1 MRTLIIVAASF
12 GGILLFLLA
21 SASANTALFARH
33 YPWLLG
39 LNATVA
45 LALLALIAWQV
56 RILWREHRAQV
67 FGSRLKL
74 RLLLMFGLMAVL
86 PGVLIYAVSVQFVTK
101 SIETWFDVR
110 VEKALESG
118 LDLGRSALDSLLDD
132 LASKGSA
139 MALDLG
145 DLSEAQRS
153 LALTRLREQNG
164 VPFAALLSAN
174 GQLLATAT
182 SELGTAMPTQPS
194 LEQLRQA
201 RNGRGYRQVES
212 AGGNDLSLRVL
223 VPVSPFG
230 LGGETRVLQLTQPV
244 PAGLASNA
252 DRVQDVYRDYQ
263 ELSLGRQGL
272 TRIYAMTLTLA
283 VLLALF
289 TAIAM
294 AFVLA
299 RRLSAPLSILAEGTQ
314 AVAAGDFTPRQAIYS
329 RDELGVLTQSFSR
342 MTRQLDEARRDTERH
357 RSEVES
363 ARAYLESI
371 LANLS
376 AGVLAFDRSFILR
389 TVNQGAKTILDDDF
403 SALLA
408 EPVDGWAR
416 EQVFGRAIRAAF
428 AEHGRKEWQTQI
440 ELERLGGL
448 PQILLLRGTQL
459 PAGSSGGYLV
469 VFDDVTRIVAAQR
482 SAAWGEVARR
492 LAHEIK
498 NPLTPIQLSAE
509 RLQLKFADKLTGADA
524 EMLSRSTQTII
535 NQVQA
540 MKRMVNEFSDYAR
553 MPAPELAAL
562 DLNALVGEVLGLYET
577 SGTGIRV
584 DLAVDLPPVWG
595 DASQLRQIIHNLLRN
610 AEDAQEGADAPR
622 ISVVTRRLP
631 TMAELEVS
639 DAGPGFPNDMMA
651 RVFEPYVTT
660 KARGT
665 GLGLAIVKKI
675 VDEHHGSIRINN
687 RQPVGAEVCIRLPL
701 APAAEADGG
710 EALAAN
716 EPVLVIASTQTVV
729 STLNPRAPTAAAPE
743 SRARDVHRKES

>member
-1 MRTLIIVAASF
+1 MRALIIVAASF

-45 LALLALIAWQV
+45 LALFGLIVWQV
-56 RILWREHRAQV
+56 RALWQEHRAKV

-74 RLLLMFGLMAVL
+74 RLMLMFGLMAVL
-86 PGVLIYAVSVQFVTK
+86 PGMLIYAVSVQFVTK

-118 LDLGRSALDSLLDD
+118 LSLGRGALDSLLDD
-132 LASKGSA
+132 LAEKGRA

-145 DLSEAQRS
+145 ERTEPQRR
-153 LALTRLREQNG
+153 LALSRLREQNG
-164 VPFAALLSAN
+164 VQFVALFTTN
-174 GQLLATAT
+174 GQLLTTAT
-182 SELGTAMPTQPS
+182 SDLGTFMPAQPS
-194 LEQLRQA
+194 PEQLRQA
-201 RNGRGYRQVES
+201 RAGRGYREIES
-212 AGGNDLSLRVL
+212 AGGKDLILRVL
-223 VPVSPFG
+223 VPVSPTG
-230 LGGETRVLQLTQPV
+230 LGGETRILQLTQPV
-244 PAGLASNA
+244 PSGLALNA
-252 DRVQDVYRDYQ
+252 DRVQEVYRDYQ

-272 TRIYAMTLTLA
+272 TRIYAMTLTLT

-289 TAIAM
+289 TAIAA

-299 RRLSAPLSILAEGTQ
+299 RRLSAPLSILAAGTQ

-329 RDELGVLTQSFSR
+329 RDELGVLTQSFSQ
-342 MTRQLDEARRDTERH
+342 MTRQLDDARRDTERH
-357 RSEVES
+357 RVEVES

-376 AGVLAFDRSFILR
+376 AGVLVFDRRFILR
-389 TVNQGAKTILDDDF
+389 TVNQGAQAILNDDF
-403 SALLA
+403 AGLLA
-408 EPVDGWAR
+408 QSVDAWPR
-416 EQVFGRAIRAAF
+416 EQNVGQAIREAF

-440 ELERLGGL
+440 ELDRPGAL

-459 PAGSSGGYLV
+459 PEGSSGGYVV
-469 VFDDVTRIVAAQR
+469 VFDDVTRLVAAQR

-509 RLQLKFADKLTGADA
+509 RLQIKLADKLSGADA
-524 EMLSRSTQTII
+524 EMLNRSTQTII

-553 MPAPELAAL
+553 MPAPDLAPV
-562 DLNALVGEVLGLYET
+562 DFNALIVEVLGLYET
-577 SGTGIRV
+577 SRASITA
-584 DLAVDLPPVWG
+584 DLASDLPAVLG

-610 AEDAQEGADAPR
+610 AEDAQDGFDEAR
-622 ISVVTRRLP
+622 IVVVTRIVDGL
-631 TMAELEVS
+631 AELEIS
-639 DAGPGFPNDMMA
+639 DWGTGFPSEIMA

-675 VDEHHGSIRINN
+675 VDEHHGRISINN
-687 RQPVGAEVCIRLPL
+687 RQPIGAEVSIRLPL
-701 APAAEADGG
+701 AQALTAGSGG
-710 EALAAN
+710 EAAAN
-716 EPVLVIASTQTVV
+716 RLGDAS
-729 STLNPRAPTAAAPE
+729 LRGDD
-743 SRARDVHRKES
+743 R

>member
-1 MRTLIIVAASF
+1 MRNLIIVAASF

-39 LNATVA
+39 LNAIVA
-45 LALLALIAWQV
+45 LSLFAMIVWQV
-56 RILWREHRAQV
+56 RALWQEHRAKV

-74 RLLLMFGLMAVL
+74 RLMFMFGLMAVL

-118 LDLGRSALDSLLDD
+118 LNLGREALDSLRAD
-132 LASKGSA
+132 LSEKGRI

-145 DLSEAQRS
+145 DISEAQRRY
-153 LALTRLREQNG
+153 ALDRLRDQKG
-164 VPFAALLSAN
+164 VQSAALFATN

-182 SELGTAMPTQPS
+182 SELSAPAPVQPS
-194 LEQLRQA
+194 SEMINRV
-201 RNGRGYRQVES
+201 RSGRVQSEVDGTDGRE
-212 AGGNDLSLRVL
+212 LLLRVL
-223 VPVSPFG
+223 APVAPNG
-230 LGGETRVLQLTQPV
+230 LGMETRLLQLTQSV
-244 PAGLASNA
+244 PAGLALNA
-252 DRVQDVYRDYQ
+252 ERVQSVYRDYQ

-272 TRIYAMTLTLA
+272 TRIYAMTLTLT

-329 RDELGVLTQSFSR
+329 RDELGVLTQSFNR
-342 MTRQLDEARRDTERH
+342 MTRQLDDARRDTERH
-357 RSEVES
+357 RAAVES

-376 AGVLAFDRSFILR
+376 AGVLVFDRQFLLSR
-389 TVNQGAKTILDDDF
+389 VNEGAQTILDDDF
-403 SALLA
+403 TGLLA
-408 EPVDGWAR
+408 EPVEAWTR
-416 EQVFGRAIRAAF
+416 EKAFGQAIHDAF
-428 AEHGRKEWQTQI
+428 AEYGKKEWQTQL
-440 ELERLGGL
+440 ELERPGGA

-459 PAGSSGGYLV
+459 PEGTQGGFVV
-469 VFDDVTRIVAAQR
+469 VFDDVTRLVAAQR

-509 RLQLKFADKLTGADA
+509 RLQVKLSEKLGGGDA
-524 EMLSRSTQTII
+524 ELLSRSTQTII

-553 MPAPELAAL
+553 MPAPELASL

-577 SGTGIRV
+577 SQASIHL
-584 DLAVDLPPVWG
+584 DLGPEIPPVFG
-595 DASQLRQIIHNLLRN
+595 DSAQLRQIIHNLLRN
-610 AEDAQEGADAPR
+610 AEDAQENGSNPE
-622 ISVVTRRLP
+622 IGVVTRCVDG
-631 TMAELEVS
+631 MVELVVT
-639 DAGPGFPNDMMA
+639 DAGPGFPAEIMA

-660 KARGT
+660 KVRGT

-675 VDEHHGSIRINN
+675 VDEHRGRIRVSN
-687 RQPVGAEVCIRLPL
+687 RQPVGAEVSIRLPL
-701 APAAEADGG
+701 A
-710 EALAAN
+710 
-716 EPVLVIASTQTVV
+716 QT
-729 STLNPRAPTAAAPE
+729 T
-743 SRARDVHRKES
+743 

>member
-1 MRTLIIVAASF
+1 VKNLIIIAASF

-39 LNATVA
+39 LNAIVA

-56 RILWREHRAQV
+56 RALWKEHRAKV

-74 RLLLMFGLMAVL
+74 RLMLMFGLMAVL

-118 LDLGRSALDSLLDD
+118 LNLGRSVLDSLLAD
-132 LASKGSA
+132 LAEKGRS
-139 MALDLG
+139 MALDLAEQ
-145 DLSEAQRS
+145 SSTQRR
-153 LALTRLREQNG
+153 LALSRLREQSG
-164 VPFAALLSAN
+164 VQYAALFTTD
-174 GQLLATAT
+174 GELLVTAT
-182 SELGTAMPTQPS
+182 SELSPFMPTPPTAD
-194 LEQLRQA
+194 QLRQA
-201 RNGRGYRQVES
+201 RVGRGYREIES
-212 AGGNDLSLRVL
+212 TGKDMMLRVM
-223 VPVSPFG
+223 VPVTPAG
-230 LGGETRVLQLTQPV
+230 LGMETRILQLTQPV
-244 PAGLASNA
+244 PSNLALNA
-252 DRVQDVYRDYQ
+252 DRVQEVYRDYQ

-272 TRIYAMTLTLA
+272 TRIYAMTLTLT

-314 AVAAGDFTPRQAIYS
+314 AVAAGDFTPRQPIYS
-329 RDELGVLTQSFSR
+329 RDELGVLTQSFNQ
-342 MTRQLDEARRDTERH
+342 MTRQLADAKRDTERH
-357 RSEVES
+357 RIEVES

-371 LANLS
+371 LASLS
-376 AGVLAFDRSFILR
+376 AGVLVFDRRFTLR
-389 TVNQGAKTILDDDF
+389 TVNAGAQTILDNDF
-403 SALLA
+403 DGLLG
-408 EPVDGWAR
+408 ETVSGWSR
-416 EQVFGRAIRAAF
+416 EQVLGRAIRDSF
-428 AEHGRKEWQTQI
+428 AEHGNKEWQTQI
-440 ELERLGGL
+440 ELERAGGL

-459 PAGSSGGYLV
+459 PEGSSGGYVV
-469 VFDDVTRIVAAQR
+469 VFDDVTRLVAAQR

-509 RLQLKFADKLTGADA
+509 RLQLKLADRLDGNELD
-524 EMLSRSTQTII
+524 MLNRSTQTII
-535 NQVQA
+535 SQVQA

-553 MPAPELAAL
+553 LPAPVLAAL
-562 DLNALVGEVLGLYET
+562 DLNALIGEVLGLYET
-577 SGTGIRV
+577 S
-584 DLAVDLPPVWG
+584 LARIDVELDPQLPAVCG

-610 AEDAQEGADAPR
+610 AEESQEGMPGEHEPR
-622 ISVVTRRLP
+622 IGVVTRVADG
-631 TMAELEVS
+631 MAEFAVN
-639 DAGPGFPNDMMA
+639 DRGPGFPAEIMA

-675 VDEHHGSIRINN
+675 VDEHQGRIRINN
-687 RQPVGAEVCIRLPL
+687 RQPTGAEVSIRLLL
-701 APAAEADGG
+701 AVDY
-710 EALAAN
+710 
-716 EPVLVIASTQTVV
+716 
-729 STLNPRAPTAAAPE
+729 TLNPNRTATTNE
-743 SRARDVHRKES
+743 S